1 MVTICYTELKLGLK
15 WLANSPY
22 VPPEEKNLENFSLL
36 AKKWWGLD
44 KPPPASPT
52 EFRRRIY

>member
-22 VPPEEKNLENFSLL
+22 VPLEQKNQENFPLL

-44 KPPPASPT
+44 KPPPPPTSPT
-52 EFRRRIY
+52 EFR